1 MTVTNDLSQWTWDPS
16 SKGGVT
22 IDGTAYKAPTT
33 SYLKDKDGNIV
44 LDKNGRPTLVTTPS
58 PGMEGMAG
66 KNTSG
71 KKPSEFDGEMFL
83 KLLVAQLKYQDPTK
97 PTDTSALMQQTATL
111 SMVERINAMAKSNE
125 EMIKTY
131 TSMLAEQRISS
142 SVGLVGRTVVYA
154 ADPNDPDK
162 TAEGVVESVR
172 FDGTGPILSV
182 GGKDV
187 PYNDVTSVKAAV
199 NAAPS
204 PAPRDEAK
212 DSASDP
218 AGTNSSSDAT
228 DGATDSP
235 SA

>member
-1 MTVTNDLSQWTWDPS
+1 MPVTNDLSQWTWDPS

-44 LDKNGRPTLVTTPS
+44 LNDQGRPTLVTTPS
-58 PGMEGMAG
+58 PGMEGLTG

-131 TSMLAEQRISS
+131 TSMLAEQRISG

-154 ADPNDPDK
+154 SDPTNPDK
-162 TAEGVVESVR
+162 TAEGVVESVK

-187 PYNDVTSVKAAV
+187 PYNDVTSVKAVPTTAP
-199 NAAPS
+199 AGGPADPKPDTAPS
-204 PAPRDEAK
+204 A
-212 DSASDP
+212 
-218 AGTNSSSDAT
+218 
-228 DGATDSP
+228 
-235 SA
+235 